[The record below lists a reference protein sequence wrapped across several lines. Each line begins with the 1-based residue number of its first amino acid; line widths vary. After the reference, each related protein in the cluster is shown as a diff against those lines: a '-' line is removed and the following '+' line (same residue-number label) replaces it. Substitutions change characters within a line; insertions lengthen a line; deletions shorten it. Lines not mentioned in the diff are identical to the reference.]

1 MRILQRLLLKNP
13 LKDTFA
19 VSVDLRDFL
28 TVNFSFSSLNVKE
41 LKNPKT
47 YFISCVLV
55 NRQKNFLNGE
65 RSEDLVNH
73 PVKGRP
79 HERVTCNAN
88 QKKKI
93 FFLDT
98 SQGKSANSF
107 TLSVK
112 DEEGNLFDFNDMKIE
127 FVLEF
132 L

>member
-1 MRILQRLLLKNP
+1 M
-13 LKDTFA
+13 
-19 VSVDLRDFL
+19 
-28 TVNFSFSSLNVKE
+28 NFSFSSLNVKE
-41 LKNPKT
+41 LKYPKI

-65 RSEDLVNH
+65 RSEGLVNH

-79 HERVTCNAN
+79 YERVTCNAN
-88 QKKKI
+88 QKKNL
-93 FFLDT
+93 FSGYF
-98 SQGKSANSF
+98 ANSF

-112 DEEGNLFDFNDMKIE
+112 DEEGNLFDCNDMKIE